1 MRIELPNEVDN
12 IIKTL
17 NEAGYEAYAVGGCVR
32 DSALGVTPKDWDITT
47 SAKPEQVKLL
57 FPRTI
62 DTGIQHGTVTVMEGK
77 TGFEVTTYRVDG
89 EYEDGRHPK
98 EVVFTGNLKEDLR
111 RRDFTIN
118 AMAYHDEEGLV
129 DIFGGMDDLEKGH
142 IRCVGVALERFTEDA
157 LRILRAVRF
166 SAQLGFDIEE
176 ETKEAMKELAP
187 RLQMVS
193 VERIYAEIS
202 KLLCS
207 PHPEHLEYAYE
218 TGVLKQVFPELS
230 MKLEDEVLRKETWKK
245 LMKSPRDLWV
255 RLTILFLNLLDVP
268 KDERKDAV
276 VKILRRLK
284 TDLYTIKL
292 VSRLADIGTDELAHV
307 EMKVRTFLSEHGE
320 EVMEKWLMVKEAQ
333 TGADMKALREMKNA
347 ILKRGDCICIKQLKI
362 DGKDL
367 LNLGVKQGKEV
378 GETLQKLLNEVLI
391 NPKLNEKEQ
400 LKAMVKGFIE

>member
-245 LMKSPRDLWV
+245 LLKSPRDLWV

-292 VSRLADIGTDELAHV
+292 VSKLADIGTDELALV

-320 EVMEKWLMVKEAQ
+320 EVMEKWLMVKETQ

-347 ILKRGDCICIKQLKI
+347 ILKRGDCICIKQLKV

-378 GETLQKLLNEVLI
+378 GEILQKLLNEVLI

-400 LKAMVKGFIE
+400 LEAMVKGFVE